1 MVSQVSL
8 FFYNYCIIINKS
20 TRCTV
25 CFSDPNGESERRTGG
40 RRTRDLTDLLVTELE
55 LGVLWDKYGLVGDVE
70 VN

>member
-8 FFYNYCIIINKS
+8 SPYNYCIIINKS

-25 CFSDPNGESERRTGG
+25 RLSDPNGEGG
-40 RRTRDLTDLLVTELE
+40 RRTRDLTDLLVSQLE
-55 LGVLWDKYGLVGDVE
+55 LGVLWDEYGLVGDVV